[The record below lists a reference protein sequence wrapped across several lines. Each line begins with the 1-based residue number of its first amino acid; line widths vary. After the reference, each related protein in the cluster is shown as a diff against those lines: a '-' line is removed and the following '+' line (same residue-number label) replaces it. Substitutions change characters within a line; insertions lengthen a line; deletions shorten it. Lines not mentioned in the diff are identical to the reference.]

1 MKNITTI
8 CVFLISLGV
17 FAQEAGKVGE
27 LLKNEANAKQ
37 MKSERSSETLIR
49 YEARPEN
56 RNYRN
61 RGRNNQPKTRV
72 NSNGRWNRTY
82 GNSEVFLRI
91 PEHGFFTVELGDQMI
106 SNANGKF
113 RFFDLRNGIMPISI
127 YENNYLIYRTRLN
140 VRNTTRTVLDFFPDY
155 GLYLLGNYP
164 LQKQA
169 YGFDEWDD
177 IWNDPYFNYND
188 SWSGNSGHYR
198 NVMNNYDFEEF
209 ISSIKRNA
217 NFDSDK
223 VAMISSVARNTY
235 FNADQIRSILKTL
248 SFDKDKLKVAKELYA
263 RCVDRQNYYLVYDAF
278 DFDSSKRELSE
289 FVSRS

>member
-1 MKNITTI
+1 MKNIITT

-27 LLKNEANAKQ
+27 LLKNEANTKQ
-37 MKSERSSETLIR
+37 MKSERSSESLIR
-49 YEARPEN
+49 YETRPEN
-56 RNYRN
+56 PNYRN
-61 RGRNNQPKTRV
+61 RGRNNQPNTRV
-72 NSNGRWNRTY
+72 NPNRRWNYTH

-113 RFFDLRNGIMPISI
+113 RFFDLRSGIVTISI
-127 YENNYLIYRTRLN
+127 YENNYLIYRTRFN
-140 VRNTTRTVLDFFPDY
+140 VRNNTRTVLDFFPDY

-169 YGFDEWDD
+169 YGFDEWDE
-177 IWNDPYFNYND
+177 IWNDPYFNHND
-188 SWSGNSGHYR
+188 SWSGNTGHYR
-198 NVMNNYDFEEF
+198 NVMNNRDFKEF
-209 ISSIKRNA
+209 ISSVERNA

-223 VAMISSVARNTY
+223 VAMISSVVRNTY
-235 FNADQIRSILKTL
+235 FNSDQIRSILKTL
-248 SFDKDKLKVAKELYA
+248 SFDKDKLTVAKELYA

-289 FVSRS
+289 FESRS